1 MGNSFFKVYQFLLKN
16 KIASAFVLL
25 LLLFGLTFLVSKIRF
40 EEDISKL
47 IPINSE
53 NQDLQKVLK
62 TVNFTDKIIV
72 TIHRNDST
80 DIDELTGYATEFVD
94 SLQTYSGKYVKYIRG
109 KVNDDD
115 LMRTMG
121 FVYENLP
128 LFLDKQDYKTI
139 AGKLEKDSISAITEA
154 NYRTLISPSG
164 IVSKDIILKDPLGLS
179 FIALKKLR
187 QLGVTEDFVLK
198 DGFLVSKDEKNI
210 LLFITPKY
218 ASSETAENTKFA
230 EELYALQN
238 KLNEKYSGKVSS
250 EYFGAVLIAVAN
262 AQQIKSDIQFT
273 VGIAFTLLILVFIF
287 FYRKLY
293 VPIILFVPTLF
304 GGLLA
309 VALLYLIR
317 EEISAISL
325 GIGSVLLGVTLDYS
339 LHILTHIRNNE
350 TLKSLYNDVT
360 EPILMSSLTT
370 ALAFLC
376 LLFLD
381 SQALQ
386 DLGIFAAVSVLG
398 ASVFALF
405 FIPLVY
411 KNPLSRK
418 QQINVLDKFSEY
430 PFHKN
435 KWLLIG
441 LGLVLFVSIFTYQK
455 VEFNKDISKL
465 NYEPAEIKAAMQ
477 HLDELT
483 DISSKSVY
491 LATYGKSVEGTL
503 QLNDSIHETLELL
516 KEKGKISSFSSI
528 GALVHSQ
535 RDQRKKITQWQQFWT
550 QTRKDNTE
558 YNLIESSADKGF
570 KPTTFNK
577 FYAFLDKDFNA
588 LKPEDYQ
595 QIPSVLLE
603 DYITTEADFTTI
615 TTLIKL
621 EDENTS
627 EIKSAFKNIPNTI
640 VIDRKEMNETFLG
653 NLKNDFNLLIGYCL
667 IAVLFILFLFFRS
680 FALTLVTAVPI
691 FITWFLILGIMGF
704 FHIEFNIFNI
714 IISTFIFGLG
724 IDYSIFMTKG
734 LLKELRTGEKVMA
747 THKTSIM
754 LSVLTTIL
762 GVGVLIFAKHPALYS
777 ISVVSII
784 GIFSAMFT
792 AFTVQPLLFKLFIG
806 SRTKRPITPRMFVHS
821 LFSFGYFGLGGI
833 CLSIYSSTLMP
844 ILPISKKIKMGW
856 FHKVIS
862 KFMKS
867 VLYTNPFVKKKVIN
881 ETAEDF
887 SKPAVIIANHTSF
900 LDILAIGML
909 HPKIC
914 FLVND
919 WVYNSPVFGK
929 AVQRA
934 DFYPVSSGI
943 ENSLEPLKKK
953 IKQGYSLMAFP
964 EGTRSESNKIKRFH
978 KGAFYLANE
987 FNLDILPI
995 LIHGNSEVNPKG
1007 SPIIKDGSI
1016 TVEILP
1022 RIKASDKHFGE
1033 NHTQQAK
1040 KIGAYFKSEFWKLR
1054 EKMEGPKYF
1063 HRIVLEEYRYKGDAL
1078 YREVKKDL
1086 KNNAETYFEIFR
1098 HIDKDA
1104 NIAHLSE
1111 DFGQLDF
1118 LLALD
1123 GPDRKIFSLIEDTE
1137 TQTILEN
1144 SYLTQKYGRLH
1155 FTDSVSETLLPNIE
1169 TLIISSEKM
1178 MSEMIEQL
1186 PNLSIKTIV
1195 FTKEIVSSQNKNIS
1209 TLGYQKVYGDT
1220 NISIFKQSGN
1230 PAK

>member
-1 MGNSFFKVYQFLLKN
+1 MGNWFFKVYQLLLKN
-16 KIASAFVLL
+16 KIGSALL
-25 LLLFGLTFLVSKIRF
+25 LLLVLFGLVFLVSKIRF

-72 TIHRNDST
+72 TIRRNDST
-80 DIDELTGYATEFVD
+80 AVDELTQYATGFLD
-94 SLQTYSGKYVKYIRG
+94 SLQAHSSQYIKNIRG
-109 KVNDDD
+109 KVEDDD
-115 LMRTMG
+115 LLRTMD

-128 LFLDKQDYKTI
+128 LFLDKEDYKTI
-139 AGKLEKDSISAITEA
+139 AKKLQKDSIVATTEA

-164 IVSKDIILKDPLGLS
+164 IVSKDMILKDPLGLS
-179 FIALKKLR
+179 FIGLKKLR
-187 QLGVTEDFVLK
+187 QLGVTDDFVLK

-210 LLFITPKY
+210 LLFITPKFS
-218 ASSETAENTKFA
+218 SSETSENSKFA
-230 EELYALQN
+230 KDLYALQN
-238 KLNEKYSGKVSS
+238 SMNQKYSGKVSC
-250 EYFGAVLIAVAN
+250 EYFGAALIAVAN
-262 AQQIKSDIQFT
+262 AQQIKKDIQFT
-273 VGIAFTLLILVFIF
+273 VGIALTLLILVFIV

-293 VPIILFVPTLF
+293 VPIILFVPTIF

-317 EEISAISL
+317 GEISAISL

-350 TLKSLYNDVT
+350 TTESLYKDVT

-418 QQINVLDKFSEY
+418 QQVNVLDKVADY
-430 PFHKN
+430 PFHKS

-441 LGLVLFVSIFTYQK
+441 LGLVLMVSIFTYHK

-465 NYEPAEIKAAMQ
+465 NYEPAEIKTAML

-491 LATYGKSVEGTL
+491 LATYGKSVESTL
-503 QLNDSIHETLELL
+503 QLNDSIHGTLELL
-516 KEKGKISSFSSI
+516 KEEGKISSFSSI

-535 RDQRKKITQWQQFWT
+535 RDQRKNIAQWEQFWNGK
-550 QTRKDNTE
+550 RKDSLTS
-558 YNLIESSADKGF
+558 NLIESGEERGF
-570 KPTTFNK
+570 KPTTFTR
-577 FYAFLDKDFNA
+577 FYTFLDENFET

-595 QIPSVLLE
+595 RIPSVLLE

-621 EDENTS
+621 EDENAS
-627 EIKSAFKNIPNTI
+627 DIKNTFREIPNTI
-640 VIDRKEMNETFLG
+640 VIDRQEMNETFLG
-653 NLKNDFNLLIGYCL
+653 NLKNDFNSLIGYCL
-667 IAVLFILFLFFRS
+667 LAVLLILFLFFRS
-680 FALTLVTAVPI
+680 FSLTLVTAVPI
-691 FITWFLILGIMGF
+691 FLTWFLTLGIMGL
-704 FHIEFNIFNI
+704 FHIQFNIFNI

-762 GVGVLIFAKHPALYS
+762 GVGVLVFAKHPALYS
-777 ISVVSII
+777 ISIVSII
-784 GIFSAMFT
+784 GIFSAMIT

-806 SRTKRPITPRMFVHS
+806 SSKKRPIAPRMFVHS

-833 CLSIYSSTLMP
+833 CLSIYSITLMP
-844 ILPISKKIKMGW
+844 LLPISKKIKMGW
-856 FHKVIS
+856 FHKMIS

-881 ETAEDF
+881 ETGEDF
-887 SKPAVIIANHTSF
+887 SKPAIIIANHTSF
-900 LDILAIGML
+900 LDILAVGML

-929 AVQRA
+929 AVQKA

-943 ENSLEPLKKK
+943 ENSLEPLQKK
-953 IKQGYSLMAFP
+953 IDQGYSLMAFP
-964 EGTRSESNKIKRFH
+964 EGTRSLSNKIKRFH

-987 FNLDILPI
+987 FNLDILPV
-995 LIHGNSEVNPKG
+995 LIHGNNEVNPKG
-1007 SPIIKDGSI
+1007 SFIIKDGSI
-1016 TVEILP
+1016 TVEVLP
-1022 RIKASDKHFGE
+1022 RIKAEDNSFGE
-1033 NHTQQAK
+1033 NHTQKAK
-1040 KIGAYFKSEFWKLR
+1040 KIGAYFKSEFAKLR
-1054 EKMEGPKYF
+1054 EKIEGPSYF
-1063 HRIVLEEYRYKGDAL
+1063 HQIVLEEYRYKGDAL
-1078 YREVKKDL
+1078 YRNVKKDL
-1086 KNNAETYFEIFR
+1086 SENAEIYFDIIRQVEKSG
-1098 HIDKDA
+1098 D
-1104 NIAHLSE
+1104 IAHISE
-1111 DFGQLDF
+1111 DSGQLDF

-1123 GPDRKIFSLIEDTE
+1123 GPDRKIFSFIEDNE
-1137 TQTILEN
+1137 TRTILQN
-1144 SYLTQKYGRLH
+1144 SYITQKYGRLH
-1155 FTDSVSETLLPNIE
+1155 FTDSVSETLLSNVE
-1169 TLIISSEKM
+1169 TLIVSSEKM
-1178 MSEMIEQL
+1178 ASEVISQL
-1186 PNLSIKTIV
+1186 PELSVKTIV
-1195 FTKEIVSSQNKNIS
+1195 LLKEFISKQTENIT
-1209 TLGYQKVYGDT
+1209 TLGYQNVYRKA
-1220 NISIFKQSGN
+1220 NISIFKPSGN
-1230 PAK
+1230 TAK

>member
-1 MGNSFFKVYQFLLKN
+1 MGKWFFKVYKFLLKN
-16 KIASAFVLL
+16 RLRSVALF
-25 LLLFGLTFLVSKIRF
+25 LLLFSSLVFLVSKIRF

-47 IPINSE
+47 IPVNS
-53 NQDLQKVLK
+53 DTKDIQKVLQ

-72 TIHRNDST
+72 TIHRDDNVEVD
-80 DIDELTGYATEFVD
+80 DLTQYATEFVD
-94 SLQTYSGKYVKYIRG
+94 SLQANSSQYIKSIRG

-115 LMRTMG
+115 LLRTMG

-128 LFLDKQDYKTI
+128 LFLDKDDYKTI
-139 AGKLEKDSISAITEA
+139 SNKLQKDSISAITEA
-154 NYRTLISPSG
+154 NYKTLISPSG
-164 IVSKDIILKDPLGLS
+164 IVSKDIILRDPLGLS

-187 QLGVTEDFVLK
+187 QLGVTDDFVLK

-210 LLFITPKY
+210 LLFITPKFS
-218 ASSETAENTKFA
+218 SSETAENGKFA
-230 EELYALQN
+230 EQLYALQDS
-238 KLNEKYSGKVSS
+238 LNQKYSKKVSC

-262 AQQIKSDIQFT
+262 AKQIKNDIQFT

-293 VPIILFVPTLF
+293 VPVILFVPTLL

-309 VALLYLIR
+309 VAVLYLVR
-317 EEISAISL
+317 GQISAISL

-350 TLKSLYNDVT
+350 TLESLYKDVT

-386 DLGIFAAVSVLG
+386 DLGIFAAISVLG

-411 KNPLSRK
+411 RNPLSQK
-418 QQINVLDKFSEY
+418 QRVNILDKLADY

-441 LGLVLFVSIFTYQK
+441 LGAVMIMSIFTFHR

-465 NYEPAEIKAAMQ
+465 NYEPEEIKTAMQ
-477 HLDELT
+477 NLDKLT

-503 QLNDSIHETLELL
+503 QLNDSIHNTLELL
-516 KEKGKISSFSSI
+516 KEEGKIGNFSSI

-535 RDQRKKITQWQQFWT
+535 RDQRENITMWKKFWDES
-550 QTRKDNTE
+550 RIESTE
-558 YNLIESSADKGF
+558 NDLIEIGAESGF
-570 KPTTFNK
+570 KPGTFEK
-577 FYAFLDKDFNA
+577 FYTLINKDFTT
-588 LKPEDYQ
+588 LTPEDYQ
-595 QIPSVLLE
+595 EIPSFLLE
-603 DYITTEADFTTI
+603 DYISSKADFTTI

-621 EDENTS
+621 DNDNTS
-627 EIKSAFKNIPNTI
+627 EIKNVFKGIPNTI
-640 VIDRKEMNETFLG
+640 VIDRQEMNETFLG
-653 NLKNDFNLLIGYCL
+653 NLKSDFNSLIGYCML
-667 IAVLFILFLFFRS
+667 AVLLILFLFFRS
-680 FALTLVTAVPI
+680 FSLTLVAITPI
-691 FITWFLILGIMGF
+691 FLTWFFTLGIMGLL
-704 FHIEFNIFNI
+704 HIEFNIFNI

-734 LLKELRTGEKVMA
+734 LLKELQTGEKVMV

-777 ISVVSII
+777 ISIVSII
-784 GIFSAMFT
+784 GIFSAMITSFT
-792 AFTVQPLLFKLFIG
+792 IQPLLFKLFIG
-806 SRTKRPITPRMFVHS
+806 SSRKRPINPRMFVHS
-821 LFSFGYFGLGGI
+821 IFSFGYFGLGGMF
-833 CLSIYSSTLMP
+833 LSLYSVTLMP
-844 ILPISKKIKMGW
+844 VLTINKKIKMER

-867 VLYTNPFVKKKVIN
+867 VLYTNPFVKKTIIN
-881 ETAEDF
+881 ETGEDF

-900 LDILAIGML
+900 LDILAVGML

-929 AVQRA
+929 AVQKA

-943 ENSLEPLKKK
+943 ENSVELLQNK
-953 IKQGYSLMAFP
+953 INQGYSLMVFP
-964 EGTRSESNKIKRFH
+964 EGTRSQTNKIRRFH
-978 KGAFYLANE
+978 KGAFFLANQ
-987 FNLDILPI
+987 FNIDILSV

-1007 SPIIKDGSI
+1007 SFIIKDGSI
-1016 TVEILP
+1016 TVKVLS
-1022 RIKASDKHFGE
+1022 RIKADDVSFGK
-1033 NHTQQAK
+1033 NHTEQAK
-1040 KIGAYFKSEFWKLR
+1040 KIGAYFKKEFLKLR
-1054 EKMEGPKYF
+1054 QKIEGPKYF
-1063 HRIVLEEYRYKGDAL
+1063 HQIILEEYRYKGDKL
-1078 YREVKKDL
+1078 LRNVKNDL
-1086 KNNAETYFEIFR
+1086 KENATSYFEVIQNVE
-1098 HIDKDA
+1098 KSG
-1104 NIAHLSE
+1104 NIAHISD
-1111 DFGQLDF
+1111 DFGQLDL

-1123 GPDRKIFSLIEDTE
+1123 GPDRKIFSWIQDPDVLTMLQH
-1137 TQTILEN
+1137 T
-1144 SYLTQKYGRLH
+1144 YLTQKYGSLNFNDSLVEILH
-1155 FTDSVSETLLPNIE
+1155 PDIE

-1178 MSEMIEQL
+1178 MSEVVAQIS
-1186 PNLSIKTIV
+1186 NLSVKIIV
-1195 FTKEIVSSQNKNIS
+1195 LLKCGSIQNEEDLVA
-1209 TLGYQKVYGDT
+1209 LGYQVTNGDT
-1220 NISIFKQSGN
+1220 NISIFKPMGN
-1230 PAK
+1230 KEI

>member
-1 MGNSFFKVYQFLLKN
+1 MGKWFFNAYQFLQNN
-16 KIASAFVLL
+16 KISSAFLL
-25 LLLFGLTFLVSKIRF
+25 LLIFFGLFFLVSKIRF
-40 EEDISKL
+40 EEDITKL
-47 IPINSE
+47 IPIHKDA
-53 NQDLQKVLK
+53 QDLQKVLK
-62 TVNFTDKIIV
+62 TVNFTDKII
-72 TIHRNDST
+72 INIKRGDSAQLE
-80 DIDELTGYATEFVD
+80 DITRYASEIID
-94 SLQTYSGKYVKYIRG
+94 SLEANSGQYIKNIRG

-115 LMRTMG
+115 LQHTMA

-128 LFLDKQDYKTI
+128 LFLEKEDYAVI
-139 AGKLEKDSISAITEA
+139 ASKLQKDSISAITEA

-187 QLGVTEDFVLK
+187 QLGVTDDFVLK

-210 LLFITPKY
+210 LLFITPKFG
-218 ASSETAENTKFA
+218 SSETAENSKFA
-230 EELYALQN
+230 EQLYALQN
-238 KLNEKYSGKVSS
+238 VLNKKYSGRVTS
-250 EYFGAVLIAVAN
+250 EYFGAALIAVAN

-273 VGIAFTLLILVFIF
+273 VGIAMTLLIVVFIF
-287 FYRKLY
+287 FYRKIY
-293 VPIILFVPTLF
+293 VPIILFIPTIF

-309 VALLYLIR
+309 VSFLYLLR

-350 TLKSLYNDVT
+350 TLDSLYKDVT

-370 ALAFLC
+370 AMAFLC

-411 KNPLSRK
+411 KNSLTRK
-418 QQINVLDKFSEY
+418 QQVNILDKVAERQ
-430 PFHKN
+430 FHKN

-441 LGLVLFVSIFTYQK
+441 LGVVLIVSIFTYNK
-455 VEFNKDISKL
+455 VEFDKDISKL
-465 NYEPAEIKAAMQ
+465 NYEPAEIETAMQ
-477 HLDELT
+477 HLEELT

-491 LATYGKSVEGTL
+491 LATYGKSLEGTL

-516 KEKGKISSFSSI
+516 KGEGKISIFSSI

-535 RDQRKKITQWQQFWT
+535 KEQREKIAEWENFWNEM
-550 QTRKDNTE
+550 RKDSLQDNMV
-558 YNLIESSADKGF
+558 ISGESLGF
-570 KPTTFNK
+570 KPSTFNR
-577 FYAFLDKDFNA
+577 FYTFLENDFNT

-621 EDENTS
+621 DDENAS
-627 EIKSAFKNIPNTI
+627 EIKSAFKNIPNTL
-640 VIDRKEMNETFLG
+640 VIDRQQMNETFLG
-653 NLKNDFNLLIGYCL
+653 NLKNDFNSLIGYCL
-667 IAVLFILFLFFRS
+667 LAVLFILFLFFRS
-680 FALTLVTAVPI
+680 FSLTLVTAVPI
-691 FITWFLILGIMGF
+691 FFTWFLTLGIMGLF
-704 FHIEFNIFNI
+704 KIQFNIFNI

-734 LLKELRTGEKVMA
+734 LLKELRTGEKVMV

-762 GVGVLIFAKHPALYS
+762 GVGVLVFAKHPALYS
-777 ISVVSII
+777 ISIVSII
-784 GIFSAMFT
+784 GIFSAMIT
-792 AFTVQPLLFKLFIG
+792 AFSVQPLLFKLFIG
-806 SRTKRPITPRMFVHS
+806 SQTKRPITTRMFVHS

-833 CLSIYSSTLMP
+833 CLSLYSITLMP
-844 ILPISKKIKMGW
+844 LLPVSKKIKMGW
-856 FHKVIS
+856 FHKVIA

-867 VLYTNPFVKKKVIN
+867 VLYTNPFVKKRVIN
-881 ETAEDF
+881 KTGEDF

-900 LDILAIGML
+900 LDILAVGML

-943 ENSLEPLKKK
+943 ENSLEPLQKK
-953 IKQGYSLMAFP
+953 IDQGYSLMAFP
-964 EGTRSESNKIKRFH
+964 EGTRSLSNKIKRFH

-987 FNLDILPI
+987 FDLDILPV

-1007 SPIIKDGSI
+1007 SFIIKDGSI

-1022 RIKASDKHFGE
+1022 RIKAEDNSFGDTY
-1033 NHTQQAK
+1033 TQQAK
-1040 KIGAYFKSEFWKLR
+1040 KIGAYFKGEFMKLR
-1054 EKMEGPKYF
+1054 ETIEGPKYF
-1063 HRIVLEEYRYKGDAL
+1063 HQIVLEEYRYKGDAL
-1078 YREVKKDL
+1078 YRNVKKDL
-1086 KNNAETYFEIFR
+1086 KENAEIYFEVISQIGKSENIV
-1098 HIDKDA
+1098 HISND
-1104 NIAHLSE
+1104 S
-1111 DFGQLDF
+1111 GQLDF
-1118 LLALD
+1118 LLTLD
-1123 GPDRKIFSLIEDTE
+1123 GPDRKIFSFIEDTE
-1137 TQTILEN
+1137 TRVILLH
-1144 SYLTQKYGRLH
+1144 SYITQKYGRFH
-1155 FTDSVSETLLPNIE
+1155 FMDNLPETKIPNME
-1169 TLIISSEKM
+1169 TLIVSSE
-1178 MSEMIEQL
+1178 IL
-1186 PNLSIKTIV
+1186 PSKIISLLSGHTVKTIILLKGSV
-1195 FTKEIVSSQNKNIS
+1195 LSQSENIS
-1209 TLGYQKVYGDT
+1209 TLGYQNVYGT
-1220 NISIFKQSGN
+1220 ANISIFKPSGN
-1230 PAK
+1230 TAK

>member
-1 MGNSFFKVYQFLLKN
+1 MGKWFFGTYQFFQKHR
-16 KIASAFVLL
+16 IGSI
-25 LLLFGLTFLVSKIRF
+25 LLLFLVLFGLIFLVSKIKF

-47 IPINSE
+47 IPTNSE
-53 NQDLQKVLK
+53 NRDLQKVLK

-72 TIHRNDST
+72 AIHRTDSA
-80 DIDELTGYATEFVD
+80 ELGDLTQYASELVD
-94 SLQTYSGKYVKYIRG
+94 SLHAGSGKYIAYIRG
-109 KVNDDD
+109 KVDEGD
-115 LMRTMG
+115 LQRTMD

-128 LFLDKQDYKTI
+128 LFLDKEDYRAI
-139 AGKLEKDSISAITEA
+139 AGKLQRDSISSRIEA

-164 IVSKDIILKDPLGLS
+164 IVSKDIILKDPLGIS

-187 QLGVTEDFVLK
+187 QLGVTDDFVLK
-198 DGFLVSKDEKNI
+198 EGFLVSKDEKNI
-210 LLFITPKY
+210 LLFITPKFG
-218 ASSETAENTKFA
+218 SSETAENAKFA
-230 EELYALQN
+230 EQLYALQK
-238 KLNEKYSGKVSS
+238 KLDQKYRGKVNS
-250 EYFGAVLIAVAN
+250 EYFGAALIAVAN

-273 VGIAFTLLILVFIF
+273 VGIALTLLIVVFVF
-287 FYRKLY
+287 FYRKHY
-293 VPIILFVPTLF
+293 VPVILFVPTFF

-309 VALLYLIR
+309 VAILYLFR
-317 EEISAISL
+317 GEISAISL

-350 TLKSLYNDVT
+350 ALQSLYEDVT

-386 DLGIFAAVSVLG
+386 DLGVFAAVSVLG

-418 QQINVLDKFSEY
+418 QQFNVLDKIAEF
-430 PFHKN
+430 PFHK
-435 KWLLIG
+435 KIGWPIG
-441 LGLVLFVSIFTYQK
+441 LGLLFLISLFTYQR
-455 VEFNKDISKL
+455 VVFDKDISKL
-465 NYEPAEIKAAMQ
+465 NYEPPEIKTAMQ
-477 HLDELT
+477 HLDALT

-503 QLNDSIHETLELL
+503 QLNDSIHESLEQL
-516 KEKGKISSFSSI
+516 KASGKISSFSSI

-535 RDQRKKITQWQQFWT
+535 RDQHKKIELWNQFWKEP
-550 QTRKDNTE
+550 RKDSLEN
-558 YNLIESSADKGF
+558 NMVQIGQARGF
-570 KPTTFNK
+570 KPETFSR
-577 FYAFLDKDFNA
+577 FHSFLDGEFTT

-621 EDENTS
+621 HDENTATV
-627 EIKSAFKNIPNTI
+627 KAAFSDIPNTI
-640 VIDRKEMNETFLG
+640 VIDRQEMNETFLG
-653 NLKNDFNLLIGYCL
+653 NLKNDFNRLIGYCL
-667 IAVLFILFLFFRS
+667 LAVLFILFLFFRS
-680 FALTLVTAVPI
+680 FALTLVTSVPI
-691 FITWFLILGIMGF
+691 FMTWFLTLGIMGLL
-704 FHIEFNIFNI
+704 HIHFNIFNI

-734 LLKELRTGEKVMA
+734 LQKELRTGEKVMS

-762 GVGVLIFAKHPALYS
+762 GVGVLVFAKHPALFS

-784 GIFSAMFT
+784 GIFSAMIT

-806 SRTKRPITPRMFVHS
+806 SSKKRPITPRMFVHS

-844 ILPISKKIKMGW
+844 LLPISKKIKMGW
-856 FHKVIS
+856 FHKVIA
-862 KFMKS
+862 KFFKS

-881 ETAEDF
+881 ESGEDF
-887 SKPAVIIANHTSF
+887 SEPAVIIANHTSF
-900 LDILAIGML
+900 LDILAVGML

-943 ENSLEPLKKK
+943 ENSLEPLKRK

-978 KGAFYLANE
+978 KGAFFLANE
-987 FNLDILPI
+987 FKLDILPV

-1007 SPIIKDGSI
+1007 SFIIKDGSI

-1022 RIKASDKHFGE
+1022 RIKPEDTSYGE
-1033 NHTQQAK
+1033 NHTQRAK
-1040 KIGAYFKSEFWKLR
+1040 RIGSFFKSEFLKLR
-1054 EKMEGPKYF
+1054 AAVEGPTYF
-1063 HRIVLEEYRYKGDAL
+1063 HRIVLEEYRYKGDPL
-1078 YREVKKDL
+1078 YRKVKRDL
-1086 KNNAETYFEIFR
+1086 AHYAQSYFEIL
-1098 HIDKDA
+1098 HNVDKSGS
-1104 NIAHLSE
+1104 ILHLSA

-1118 LLALD
+1118 LLKLD
-1123 GPDRKIFSLIEDTE
+1123 GPDRKIKSIIQDSEVC
-1137 TQTILEN
+1137 TILRN
-1144 SYLTQKYGRLH
+1144 SYLTQKYGKLH
-1155 FTDSVSETLLPNIE
+1155 FAQSLADGMFFKVDTLVVSSKQLATEALSHL
-1169 TLIISSEKM
+1169 EKDAVG
-1178 MSEMIEQL
+1178 
-1186 PNLSIKTIV
+1186 TIV
-1195 FTKEIVSSQNKNIS
+1195 LLKDCVSAHTENIL
-1209 TLGYQKVYGDT
+1209 TLGYQNVFRT
-1220 NISIFKQSGN
+1220 SNISIFKPSGN
-1230 PAK
+1230 KAT

>member
-1 MGNSFFKVYQFLLKN
+1 MGNWFFKAYQFLLRN
-16 KIASAFVLL
+16 KIASTFALL
-25 LLLFGLTFLVSKIRF
+25 LLLFALIFLVSKIRF

-53 NQDLQKVLK
+53 NQDFQKVLK

-80 DIDELTGYATEFVD
+80 EVDELTQYATEFVD
-94 SLQTYSGKYVKYIRG
+94 SLQTHSGKYVKYIRG

-115 LMRTMG
+115 LLRTMG

-128 LFLDKQDYKTI
+128 LFLDKDDYKII
-139 AGKLEKDSISAITEA
+139 AEKLQKDSISAITEA

-164 IVSKDIILKDPLGLS
+164 IVSKDIILKDPFGLS
-179 FIALKKLR
+179 FIVLKKLR
-187 QLGVTEDFVLK
+187 QLGVSDNFFLK

-210 LLFITPKY
+210 LLFITPKFS
-218 ASSETAENTKFA
+218 SSETAENSKFA
-230 EELYALQN
+230 EQLYALQN
-238 KLNEKYSGKVSS
+238 SLDHKYSGKVSS
-250 EYFGAVLIAVAN
+250 EYFGAALIAVAN
-262 AQQIKSDIQFT
+262 AKQIKNDIQFT
-273 VGIAFTLLILVFIF
+273 VGIAFTLLILIFIF

-293 VPIILFVPTLF
+293 VPIILFIPTLF

-350 TLKSLYNDVT
+350 TLESLYKDVT

-386 DLGIFAAVSVLG
+386 DLGILAAVSVMG
-398 ASVFALF
+398 ASIFALF

-418 QQINVLDKFSEY
+418 QQINFLDKFADY

-441 LGLVLFVSIFTYQK
+441 LGLVLIVSIFTYHK

-477 HLDELT
+477 HLDKLT

-516 KEKGKISSFSSI
+516 KDEGKIGSFSSI

-535 RDQRKKITQWQQFWT
+535 RDQRKKITQWEQFWSES
-550 QTRKDNTE
+550 RKDSTKA
-558 YNLIESSADKGF
+558 NLIESGAEKGF
-570 KPTTFNK
+570 KPTTFNQ
-577 FYAFLDKDFNA
+577 FYSFLNTEFHT

-595 QIPSVLLE
+595 QIPAVLLE

-621 EDENTS
+621 NDENAS
-627 EIKSAFKNIPNTI
+627 EIKRVFKEIPNTI
-640 VIDRKEMNETFLG
+640 VIDRQEMNETFLG
-653 NLKNDFNLLIGYCL
+653 NLKNDFNTLIGYCL
-667 IAVLFILFLFFRS
+667 LAVLLILFLFFRS

-691 FITWFLILGIMGF
+691 FITWFLTLGIMGLL
-704 FHIEFNIFNI
+704 HIQFNIFNI

-777 ISVVSII
+777 ISIVSII

-806 SRTKRPITPRMFVHS
+806 SRTKRPITPRMFIHS
-821 LFSFGYFGLGGI
+821 VLSFGYFGLGGI
-833 CLSIYSSTLMP
+833 MLSLYSVTIMP
-844 ILPISKKIKMGW
+844 LLPISKKIKMGW
-856 FHKVIS
+856 FHKVIA

-881 ETAEDF
+881 ENGEDF

-900 LDILAIGML
+900 LDILAVGML
-909 HPKIC
+909 NPKIC

-964 EGTRSESNKIKRFH
+964 EGTRSESNKIRRFH
-978 KGAFYLANE
+978 KGAFFLANE
-987 FNLDILPI
+987 FNLDILPV
-995 LIHGNSEVNPKG
+995 LIHGNNEVNPKG

-1022 RIKASDKHFGE
+1022 RINADDNSYGE

-1040 KIGAYFKSEFWKLR
+1040 QIGAYFKNEFIKLR
-1054 EKMEGPKYF
+1054 EKIEGPRYF
-1063 HRIVLEEYRYKGDAL
+1063 HRIILEEYRYKGDLL
-1078 YREVKKDL
+1078 YRNVKKDL
-1086 KNNAETYFEIFR
+1086 KENTENYFEIIR
-1098 HIDKDA
+1098 RVSKNGI
-1104 NIAHLSE
+1104 IAHISE
-1111 DFGQLDF
+1111 DSGQLDF

-1123 GPDRKIFSLIEDTE
+1123 GPDRKILNFIEDSE
-1137 TQTILEN
+1137 TQTILQN
-1144 SYLTQKYGRLH
+1144 SYITQKYGRLH
-1155 FTDSVSETLLPNIE
+1155 FTDSLSEILIPNIE
-1169 TLIISSEKM
+1169 TLIISSEKNASKVI
-1178 MSEMIEQL
+1178 SEL
-1186 PNLSIKTIV
+1186 PSLSIKTIV
-1195 FTKEIVSSQNKNIS
+1195 LLKECVSSQTENIS
-1209 TLGYQKVYGDT
+1209 TLGYQNVYGNT
-1220 NISIFKQSGN
+1220 NISIFKLSAN

>member
-1 MGNSFFKVYQFLLKN
+1 MGKWFFGTYQFLKKN
-16 KIASAFVLL
+16 KIGSA
-25 LLLFGLTFLVSKIRF
+25 LLLFLVLFGLVFLVSKIRF

-53 NQDLQKVLK
+53 NRDLQKVLK

-72 TIHRNDST
+72 TIHRSDST
-80 DIDELTGYATEFVD
+80 NVDGLTQYATEFVD
-94 SLQTYSGKYVKYIRG
+94 SLHAHSGNYINYIRG

-115 LMRTMG
+115 LQRTMD

-128 LFLDKQDYKTI
+128 LFLEKEDYKSI
-139 AGKLEKDSISAITEA
+139 AEKLQKDSISARTEA

-164 IVSKDIILKDPLGLS
+164 IVSKDFILRDPLGFS

-187 QLGVTEDFVLK
+187 QLGITDDFILK
-198 DGFLVSKDEKNI
+198 DGFLVSRDEKNI
-210 LLFITPKY
+210 LLFITPKFS
-218 ASSETAENTKFA
+218 SSETAENSKFA
-230 EELYALQN
+230 EQLYGLQK
-238 KLNEKYSGKVSS
+238 KLDRKYAGKVRS
-250 EYFGAVLIAVAN
+250 EFFGAALIAVAN
-262 AQQIKSDIQFT
+262 AQQIKNDIQFT
-273 VGIAFTLLILVFIF
+273 VGIALTLLVLVFIF
-287 FYRKLY
+287 FYRKPY

-309 VALLYLIR
+309 VAFLYLFR
-317 EEISAISL
+317 GEISAISL

-339 LHILTHIRNNE
+339 LHILSHIRNNE
-350 TLKSLYNDVT
+350 ALRSLYDDVT

-418 QQINVLDKFSEY
+418 QQITVLDKVAEY
-430 PFHKN
+430 PYHTSKA
-435 KWLLIG
+435 LLIG
-441 LGLVLFVSIFTYQK
+441 LSLIFILSIFTYHR
-455 VEFNKDISKL
+455 VVFDKDISKL

-477 HLDELT
+477 HLDALT

-516 KEKGKISSFSSI
+516 KEEGKISSFSSI

-535 RDQRKKITQWQQFWT
+535 RDQRKKIAQWQQFWSES
-550 QTRKDNTE
+550 RKENLKT
-558 YNLIESSADKGF
+558 NLIESGEERGF
-570 KPTTFNK
+570 KPTTFNR
-577 FYAFLDKDFNA
+577 FYTFLDDNFET

-615 TTLIKL
+615 TTLVKL
-621 EDENTS
+621 EDDNAS
-627 EIKSAFKNIPNTI
+627 AIKSTFKNIPNTL
-640 VIDRKEMNETFLG
+640 VIDRQEMNETFLG
-653 NLKNDFNLLIGYCL
+653 NLKNDFNSLIGYCL
-667 IAVLFILFLFFRS
+667 LAVLFILFIFFRS
-680 FALTLVTAVPI
+680 FALTVVTAIPI
-691 FITWFLILGIMGF
+691 FITWFLTLGIMGLF
-704 FHIEFNIFNI
+704 NIHFNIFNI

-762 GVGVLIFAKHPALYS
+762 GVGVLVFAKHPALYS
-777 ISVVSII
+777 ISIVSII
-784 GIFSAMFT
+784 GIFSAMVT

-806 SRTKRPITPRMFVHS
+806 SPKKRPITPRMFVHS

-833 CLSIYSSTLMP
+833 CLSLYSVTLMP
-844 ILPISKKIKMGW
+844 LLPISKKIKMGW
-856 FHKVIS
+856 FHKVIA
-862 KFMKS
+862 KFFKS

-881 ETAEDF
+881 EVGEDF

-900 LDILAIGML
+900 LDILAVGML

-943 ENSLEPLKKK
+943 ENSLEPLKRK

-978 KGAFYLANE
+978 KGAFFLAKE
-987 FNLDILPI
+987 FHLDILPV

-1007 SPIIKDGSI
+1007 SFIIKDGSI

-1022 RIKASDKHFGE
+1022 RIKAEDTSFGE

-1040 KIGAYFKSEFWKLR
+1040 KIGAYFKSEFLKLR
-1054 EKMEGPKYF
+1054 EKMESPNYF
-1063 HRIVLEEYRYKGDAL
+1063 LGIVLEEYRYKGDSL
-1078 YREVKKDL
+1078 YRNVKNDL
-1086 KNNAETYFEIFR
+1086 KENAEIYFEVMR
-1098 HIDKDA
+1098 RVEKSGT
-1104 NIAHLSE
+1104 IAHLSE
-1111 DFGQLDF
+1111 DAGQLDF

-1123 GPDRKIFSLIEDTE
+1123 GPDRKIFSFIEDAE
-1137 TQTILEN
+1137 TRTILQN
-1144 SYLTQKYGRLH
+1144 SYLTQKYGRLY
-1155 FTDSVSETLLPNIE
+1155 FTDTISATFTTNVDTVV
-1169 TLIISSEKM
+1169 ISSEKM
-1178 MSEMIEQL
+1178 ASEIISQL
-1186 PNLSIKTIV
+1186 DDRAVATIV
-1195 FTKEIVSSQNKNIS
+1195 FLKNCDSSHTENIL
-1209 TLGYQKVYGDT
+1209 TLGYQNVYRT
-1220 NISIFKQSGN
+1220 SNLSIFKPSGN
-1230 PAK
+1230 TAK